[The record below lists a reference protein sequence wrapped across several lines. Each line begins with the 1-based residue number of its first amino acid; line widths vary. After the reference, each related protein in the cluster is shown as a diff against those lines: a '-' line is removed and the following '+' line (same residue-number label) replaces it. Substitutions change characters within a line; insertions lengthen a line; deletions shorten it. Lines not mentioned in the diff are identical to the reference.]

1 MTAGIRIH
9 YLGNLDMKKKSSPA
23 AELLRCRH
31 DLRERT
37 KELQCIYGISSIVE
51 DERLTLDEMLS
62 RTVQF
67 LPPAWQ
73 YPETTCARIILNGRI
88 YATQKFQESPWGQS
102 AAITV
107 HGQDCGT
114 LEVFYVE
121 RRPQSDEGPFLK
133 EERNLINGLSNWLGQ
148 VIQRKQAEDANQV
161 YQHEL
166 RSMVSQLSLT
176 EHRERLQISTELH
189 DSIAQPL
196 AMAKVRLGAIQA
208 SIDSSELK
216 KFLEDIRQLID
227 ETIHSVRSLS
237 FALSPPVLYELGFE
251 PAVEW
256 LAEQIETE
264 HKISVTFES
273 DGKDKDL
280 EGSLRVLLF
289 TMVRELLQNV
299 VKHSAARNAWVSV
312 RQDDDKLIVQV
323 RDDGLGFDAS
333 AVQSRL
339 FRHDAFGLFSI
350 RERIRHLGGELTID
364 SQPGHETCVIL
375 TVPLSIS
382 K

>member
-1 MTAGIRIH
+1 M
-9 YLGNLDMKKKSSPA
+9 NQKKGSPA

-37 KELQCIYGISSIVE
+37 KELQCIYGISNIVE
-51 DERLTLDEMLS
+51 DETLTLDEMLS
-62 RTVQF
+62 RTVQ
-67 LPPAWQ
+67 LIPPAWQ
-73 YPETTCARIILNGRI
+73 YPETTCARIILNGRF
-88 YATQKFQESPWGQS
+88 YATQPFQESSWRQS

-114 LEVFYVE
+114 LEVFYME
-121 RRPQSDEGPFLK
+121 QRPQSDEGPFLK
-133 EERNLINGLSNWLGQ
+133 EERNLIQGLSKWLGQ

-161 YQHEL
+161 YQDEL

-176 EHRERLQISTELH
+176 EQRERLQISTELH

-216 KFLEDIRQLID
+216 KPLEDIRQLID
-227 ETIHSVRSLS
+227 KTIHSVRSLS

-264 HKISVTFES
+264 HKISVTLES
-273 DGKDKDL
+273 DGKDQPL

-289 TMVRELLQNV
+289 SMVRELLLNV
-299 VKHSAARNAWVSV
+299 VKHAAARKAWVSV
-312 RQDDDKLIVQV
+312 KRNDDQLMVQV
-323 RDDGLGFDAS
+323 RDDGSGFDAS
-333 AVQSRL
+333 ALQSRL
-339 FRHDAFGLFSI
+339 FRHDRFGLFSI
-350 RERIRHLGGELTID
+350 RERIRHLGGELTVD
-364 SQPGHETCVIL
+364 SQLGHGTTVTL
-375 TVPLSIS
+375 SVPLSKS
-382 K
+382 V